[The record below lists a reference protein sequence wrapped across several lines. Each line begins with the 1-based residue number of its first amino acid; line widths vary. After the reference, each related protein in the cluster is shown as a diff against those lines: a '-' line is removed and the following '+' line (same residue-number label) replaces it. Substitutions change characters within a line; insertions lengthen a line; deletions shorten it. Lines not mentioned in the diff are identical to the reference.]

1 MESTRPRPSTT
12 EKRLVRFA
20 STNALATSVN
30 VLAVEAFDLLQQG
43 KIVQR
48 EKTLLAL
55 IDRLHHEK
63 HLDANVKNF
72 LYACTYSLLA
82 KQTYYDSDAR
92 RCAEL
97 EVTEDFIATRPNYLA
112 KASEH
117 LSKIKCNVQEI
128 LDLYKIDRN
137 NMATLFNLGS
147 LVPDMLIHYIQTS
160 GKNIKEDDITALI
173 ECFQY
178 YTPACKDV
186 IRELTINACELQALF
201 MAVNRKSILFLA
213 DFLETL
219 TSHIGQLDKIDRH
232 MLSISIELH
241 LGTIE
246 REALSGHLSPASRQF
261 LNTLMKVA
269 PALNKEDFFQPH
281 NWSEMHSIDAFQSLL
296 QKLIATEQPKALARR
311 SSLLFQPR
319 AEPAVAPCDK
329 TSFIRDLSNY
339 LYTSNRIWKTT
350 VLKFIT
356 YTDMPAEIKAI
367 KKILKPTRYRNQFIM
382 PEPQVRDAMF
392 EQIKPLFEEFS
403 RPYTGRD
410 QRHPMVDQFLNNFLA
425 IIKAIEEPMSYRHE

>member
-12 EKRLVRFA
+12 QKTLVRIA
-20 STNALATSVN
+20 STSALATSFN

-43 KIVQR
+43 KIVQK

-63 HLDANVKNF
+63 HLDSNVKNF

-82 KQTYYDSDAR
+82 KRTYYDSNAK

-97 EVTEDFIATRPNYLA
+97 EVTEDFIACIPNYLA

-117 LSKIKCNVQEI
+117 LSKVKCSVQDI

-137 NMATLFNLGS
+137 NIATLFNLGS
-147 LVPDMLIHYIQTS
+147 LVPDMLIHYIHTS
-160 GKNIKEDDITALI
+160 GKNMNEHDITALI

-178 YTPACKDV
+178 YIPACKDV
-186 IRELTINACELQALF
+186 IHALTINACELQALF
-201 MAVNRKSILFLA
+201 MAVNRKPILFLA

-219 TSHIGQLDKIDRH
+219 TSESGQLDKIDRH

-241 LGTIE
+241 LGRIE

-261 LNTLMKVA
+261 LNTLIKVA

-281 NWSEMHSIDAFQSLL
+281 NWCQMESIDAFQSLI
-296 QKLIATEQPKALARR
+296 QKLIAIEHPKAFARR
-311 SSLLFQPR
+311 SSVLFHPR

-329 TSFIRDLSNY
+329 TSFIRNLSNY
-339 LYTSNRIWKTT
+339 LYASNRIWKTT

-367 KKILKPTRYRNQFIM
+367 KKILKPTRYRDEFVM
-382 PEPQVRDAMF
+382 PAPQVLEAMF

-410 QRHPMVDQFLNNFLA
+410 QRHPMVDQFLNDFRA
-425 IIKAIEEPMSYRHE
+425 IIKAIEEPKSHRLE